1 MHSRSVLC
9 MTGHYNFYYVCM
21 YVCMYQ
27 QSEKKLVEQQYLL
40 HMSSQYGELW
50 PTNGCDRFV
59 SYCTDVDHWR
69 PTKLCTVFGRFL
81 RWYTIIHF
89 RWLLLPK
96 EILPGAKFTLSC
108 ILLYWQHYCTALE
121 QWASN
126 KLCSMVQG
134 IELLNFRRGRHLYS
148 AGRPSRWA
156 LAHILVHLCIQ

>member
-1 MHSRSVLC
+1 M
-9 MTGHYNFYYVCM
+9 YVCM
-21 YVCMYQ
+21 YVCTNNP
-27 QSEKKLVEQQYLL
+27 KKNLLNSNTFSTCPHSMVNFGPLTAVIVSLVTALTSITEGQPNFAQCLA
-40 HMSSQYGELW
+40 
-50 PTNGCDRFV
+50 V
-59 SYCTDVDHWR
+59 SYAGT
-69 PTKLCTVFGRFL
+69 L
-81 RWYTIIHF
+81 YIHF